1 MKKKKTKGKAC
12 LAAPAAQQ
20 RPSLAAYARGLL
32 RVPGPIPLTLS
43 RPSVRAAQTRPRNP
57 SACAAS
63 RRRAQRAALPV
74 ALPSAPQPRLAP
86 APHYAKPV
94 GCAVGPT
101 RLPHENSSQP
111 GRFTA

>member
-63 RRRAQRAALPV
+63 RRRAQRAALPA
-74 ALPSAPQPRLAP
+74 ALPSAPRLHALARATAAP
-86 APHYAKPV
+86 SHLPAAHLARAAHFPKP
-94 GCAVGPT
+94 
-101 RLPHENSSQP
+101 
-111 GRFTA
+111 